1 MIAATASTPPAAIV
15 VAVVVFCLI
24 ASGACFLSAI
34 AIWAKYERGLA
45 EALQGT
51 QEKLKDVQ
59 PRAVDE
65 AGRPLNPVQ
74 EQAGPAFDFA
84 ALAKLADALE
94 KLPVSGRLLVV
105 SLGFAAIAA
114 VAAGT
119 GSIASAVS

>member
-1 MIAATASTPPAAIV
+1 MIAAAASTPPTAIV

-24 ASGACFLSAI
+24 ASGVCFVAAI

-45 EALQGT
+45 NVIEDAK
-51 QEKLKDVQ
+51 EKLKDVR

-65 AGRPLNPVQ
+65 AGRPLNPNQ

-84 ALAKLADALE
+84 ALANLADAME

-114 VAAGT
+114 VAAGA